1 MVPPIDLHY
10 IDRVRQS
17 MEPLVRRVFHPEMPM
32 YPREKVSRRAVLGQG
47 KIENYSWYVGL
58 GRVQAFVNRRG
69 HLGMRNQSLAFVS

>member
-1 MVPPIDLHY
+1 
-10 IDRVRQS
+10 
-17 MEPLVRRVFHPEMPM
+17 M